1 MAHQEKK
8 YRVTSFDTIE
18 SVLAQANV
26 EPTSTKS
33 STHYYAKQDGLGATK
48 LVAHD
53 DQTFAIHILDEK
65 DGKFTLRENI
75 SVKDKESG
83 LQWLRDHG
91 FDAIDVVEMTN
102 TDYEY
107 KGGTIGLYTINS
119 SLMSVVLYYPSSEHV
134 RLEQELGLTEAENIT
149 MPYNLYLQKQ
159 GQLKVL
165 ELK

>member
-8 YRVTSFDTIE
+8 YRLASFDNIE
-18 SVLAQANV
+18 RVLAKANV
-26 EPTSTKS
+26 APMSTKS

-65 DGKFTLRENI
+65 DGKFTLRETI
-75 SVKDKESG
+75 PVKDKNAG
-83 LQWLRDHG
+83 FDWLKQHG
-91 FDAIDVVEMTN
+91 FGEVDVVDMTN

-119 SLMSVVLYYPSSEHV
+119 SLMSVVLYYPSSELNSV
-134 RLEQELGLTEAENIT
+134 EQELGLTEAENIT
-149 MPYNLYLQKQ
+149 MPFNLYLQNQ
-159 GQLKVL
+159 GQLKVV